1 MYFEGAHIVVSRDR
15 PDAVNLVVS
24 KPLPVKK
31 EPTEPDRRGAHK
43 PMIDSIPDDAFILGP
58 KRATDLG
65 FEGSTEMKPTPDP
78 LPVQPPV
85 MSRQRAEDPIQPPHF
100 SSKLD
105 LSPFAAAVYQKD
117 REKFMDKYTE
127 RDRFYTYLKNQSNDE
142 IATFRGNDGS
152 LIVSIRGTVTPG
164 DVGTDRSILA
174 GNPLD
179 TPRFQRNIKTIR
191 NILKTTK
198 VDPNKV
204 ILTGSSLGGS
214 IAAAAA
220 VKLVLKAVT
229 FNAGFSPTS
238 IMLDPYA
245 RSGRYRDADILNYST
260 RGDLVS
266 ISSALFPMLPR
277 TQLVEQTEFGVPF
290 LAAHKMN
297 NFLNQLGDFKRERGD
312 LYAPGTT
319 TEGST
324 SSISNWTNI
333 PQHKRTKSDPNKTLY
348 ELITGREPPSAV
360 TTVSDIATGFG
371 VISDIRNI
379 LGSGTQAPMEPE
391 LVYPE
396 PTLDLGPEEPLEL
409 AEPIEDILGVGSEIL
424 EGAEGVAEFLP
435 LLLVP

>member
-1 MYFEGAHIVVSRDR
+1 MYFEGAHIVTSVDY
-15 PDAVNLVVS
+15 PDSINLVET
-24 KPLPVKK
+24 KPLPVQKK
-31 EPTEPDRRGAHK
+31 RKEPDRRGAHK
-43 PMIDSIPDDAFILGP
+43 PMIDSIPDSAFTPGP
-58 KRATDLG
+58 ERATDLG

-78 LPVQPPV
+78 LPVRPPA

-105 LSPFAAAVYQKD
+105 LAPFASAVYEKD
-117 REKFMDKYTE
+117 REKFMDKYTQ

-142 IATFRGNDGS
+142 LATFRGNDGS
-152 LIVSIRGTVTPG
+152 LVISIRGTVTSG

-179 TPRFQRNIKTIR
+179 TPRFQRNIRTIR
-191 NILKTTK
+191 NILETTK

-204 ILTGSSLGGS
+204 VLTGSSLGGS

-266 ISSALFPMLPR
+266 MSSSLFPMLPR

-290 LAAHKMN
+290 LAAHKMD

-333 PQHKRTKSDPNKTLY
+333 PQRKRTKSSPNKTLY
-348 ELITGREPPSAV
+348 EFITGREPPSAV

-379 LGSGTQAPMEPE
+379 LGSGTRAPIEPE

-409 AEPIEDILGVGSEIL
+409 AEPIEDILGVGAEVL
-424 EGAEGVAEFLP
+424 EGAEGIAEFLP
-435 LLLVP
+435 LLLIP